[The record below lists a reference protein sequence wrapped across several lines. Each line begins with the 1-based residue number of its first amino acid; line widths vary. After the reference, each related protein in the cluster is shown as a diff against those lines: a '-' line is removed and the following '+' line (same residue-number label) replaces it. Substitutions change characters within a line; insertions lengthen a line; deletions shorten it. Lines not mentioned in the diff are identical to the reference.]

1 MKLRMTILS
10 TLLMGML
17 VLAACGTAP
26 STGSTTE
33 PTPATTA
40 EETPVTEEVTSP
52 EPDEVASDALAG
64 TSWVLTQLNG
74 AAPLSEGTP
83 ISAEFDT
90 EGSVAGS
97 AGCNRYFAGYTVA
110 DGTLSITQAGSTMM
124 ACEDALMAQE
134 QAFLEQFGRATSYAI
149 DGNTLTI
156 TLDDGATL
164 VFERAEEE
172 VTTNELTGT
181 NWTLTSINGEAP
193 LSEGAPISAEFDSEG
208 RITGSAGCNRYF
220 ADYTVANGTLS
231 ISQAGSTRMACEEA
245 IMAQEQ
251 AFLDQLSRAT
261 SYVIDG
267 ETLTITIDD
276 GATLVFEQASNALAG
291 TSWVLTE
298 LNGAAPLSEATPIS
312 AEFDDEGRVAG
323 SAGCNRYFAGY
334 SVFEG
339 ALSITQAGST
349 MMACE
354 DAILAQE
361 ISFLDQLSR
370 AVSYVIEGETLTI
383 TIDDGATLVFARA

>member
-10 TLLMGML
+10 ALLMGML

-33 PTPATTA
+33 PTPATT
-40 EETPVTEEVTSP
+40 EQETPVTEEATTP
-52 EPDEVASDALAG
+52 EASDALAG

-97 AGCNRYFAGYTVA
+97 AGCNRYFAGYTIA

-124 ACEDALMAQE
+124 ACEDAIMAQE
-134 QAFLEQFGRATSYAI
+134 QAFLDQFSRATSYVI
-149 DGNTLTI
+149 DGATLTI
-156 TLDDGATL
+156 TIDDGTTL

-172 VTTNELTGT
+172 VTTSNDLTGT
-181 NWTLTSINGEAP
+181 NWVLTAINGAAP
-193 LSEGAPISAEFDSEG
+193 LSESAPISAEFDTEG

-220 ADYTVANGTLS
+220 ADYTVADGTLS

-267 ETLTITIDD
+267 ATLTITIDD
-276 GATLVFEQASNALAG
+276 GATLVFEQTSNALAG
-291 TSWVLTE
+291 TSWLLTE

-334 SVFEG
+334 TVAEG
-339 ALSITQAGST
+339 TLSITQAGST

-361 ISFLDQLSR
+361 MAFLDQLSR
-370 AVSYVIEGETLTI
+370 ATSYVIDGTTLTI
-383 TIDDGATLVFARA
+383 TVDDGATLVFVRA

>member
-10 TLLMGML
+10 ALLMGML

-33 PTPATTA
+33 PTPATT
-40 EETPVTEEVTSP
+40 EQETPVTEEATTP
-52 EPDEVASDALAG
+52 ETSDALAG
-64 TSWVLTQLNG
+64 TSWVLTALNG

-97 AGCNRYFAGYTVA
+97 AGCNRYFAGYTIA

-124 ACEDALMAQE
+124 ACEDAIMAQE
-134 QAFLEQFGRATSYAI
+134 QVFLDQFSRATSYAI
-149 DGNTLTI
+149 DGATLTI
-156 TLDDGATL
+156 TLDDGTTL

-172 VTTNELTGT
+172 VTSSNDLTGT
-181 NWTLTSINGEAP
+181 SWILTTINGAAP
-193 LSEGAPISAEFDSEG
+193 LSEGAPISAEFDDEG

-220 ADYTVANGTLS
+220 ADYTVADGTLS

-245 IMAQEQ
+245 VMAQEQ

-267 ETLTITIDD
+267 ATLTITIDD
-276 GATLVFEQASNALAG
+276 GTTLVFGQASNALAG

-298 LNGAAPLSEATPIS
+298 LSGAAPLSEGTPIS

-334 SVFEG
+334 TVAEG
-339 ALSITQAGST
+339 TLSITQAGST

-354 DAILAQE
+354 DAIMAQE
-361 ISFLDQLSR
+361 MAFLEQFSR
-370 AVSYVIEGETLTI
+370 ATSYVIEGETLTI

>member
-10 TLLMGML
+10 ALLMGML

-33 PTPATTA
+33 PTPATT
-40 EETPVTEEVTSP
+40 EQETPVTEEATMP
-52 EPDEVASDALAG
+52 ETSDALAG
-64 TSWVLTQLNG
+64 TSWVLTALNG

-83 ISAEFDT
+83 ISAEFDA

-97 AGCNRYFAGYTVA
+97 AGCNRYFAGYTIA

-134 QAFLEQFGRATSYAI
+134 MAFLDQFSRATSYAI
-149 DGNTLTI
+149 DGDTLTI
-156 TLDDGATL
+156 TIDDGTTL

-172 VTTNELTGT
+172 MTSSNDLTGT
-181 NWTLTSINGEAP
+181 SWILTAINGAAP
-193 LSEGAPISAEFDSEG
+193 LSESAPISAEFDTEG
-208 RITGSAGCNRYF
+208 SITGSAGCNRYF
-220 ADYTVANGTLS
+220 ADYTVADGTLS

-245 IMAQEQ
+245 VMAQEQ

-267 ETLTITIDD
+267 ATLTITIDD
-276 GATLVFEQASNALAG
+276 GATLVFAQASNALAG

-298 LNGAAPLSEATPIS
+298 LNGAAPLSEGTPIS

-334 SVFEG
+334 TVADG

-354 DAILAQE
+354 DALMAQE
-361 ISFLDQLSR
+361 TAFLEQFSR
-370 AVSYVIEGETLTI
+370 ATSYVIEGETLTI